1 MAKIKEKKR
10 IRDKENAVDNSSIN
24 QSKIK
29 FDSSNLFKS
38 FLTIENKQV
47 SKDRDT
53 LVKVIINNPAAKR
66 DSLNEINDEILKKLP
81 ENSILYDGEMLILH
95 EKSKKNNYYSYI
107 QITPTEVK
115 CFKSIYS
122 SSNWSDN
129 PLIKFKI
136 NDIIALNIKKSADS
150 YTIFYILQI
159 QLPDKL
165 LSIASQDKYICDNY
179 YKILNYIKVR
189 KIN

>member
-66 DSLNEINDEILKKLP
+66 DS
-81 ENSILYDGEMLILH
+81 
-95 EKSKKNNYYSYI
+95 
-107 QITPTEVK
+107 
-115 CFKSIYS
+115 
-122 SSNWSDN
+122 
-129 PLIKFKI
+129 
-136 NDIIALNIKKSADS
+136 
-150 YTIFYILQI
+150 
-159 QLPDKL
+159 
-165 LSIASQDKYICDNY
+165 
-179 YKILNYIKVR
+179 
-189 KIN
+189 